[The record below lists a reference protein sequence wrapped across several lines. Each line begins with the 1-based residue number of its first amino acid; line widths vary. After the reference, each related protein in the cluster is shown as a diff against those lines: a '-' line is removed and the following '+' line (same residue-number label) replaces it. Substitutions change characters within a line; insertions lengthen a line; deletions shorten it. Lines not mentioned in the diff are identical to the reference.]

1 MRCGSREQRMSAP
14 DVQTKQPPPTSRPNG
29 AASPL
34 RIVLVSSE
42 PLYREGIEVAFRAAG
57 SLVLLGGTTITAAI
71 ALAQSRMADMAVID
85 ASSFRDMMEM
95 AKALALSCPQTP
107 VVAVFESVTADEV
120 WTAFEA
126 GIRGCIRKGVECD
139 EFVRILASIGQ
150 GALYLPPE
158 FGAAMLRQ
166 SMRLNGATHEN
177 RRPYGLTA
185 REEQILGCVARALT
199 NKEVARELNISEK
212 TVKHYMTVIMEKLQ
226 VRNRVEAVQKA
237 NAAKWNVAS

>member
-1 MRCGSREQRMSAP
+1 MRCGSSEQRMSAP
-14 DVQTKQPPPTSRPNG
+14 DLQTKQPAPNSCPNG

-42 PLYREGIEVAFRAAG
+42 PLYREGIEVTFRAAP
-57 SLVLLGGTTITAAI
+57 SLLLLGGTTITDAI

-85 ASSFRDMMEM
+85 ANSFRDMMEM
-95 AKALALSCPQTP
+95 ARALALSCPELP
-107 VVAVFESVTADEV
+107 IVAVSEAATPDDVGTAL
-120 WTAFEA
+120 EA
-126 GIRGCIRKGVECD
+126 GIRGYIRKGVEGD

-166 SMRLNGATHEN
+166 SMRLSGATHEQT
-177 RRPYGLTA
+177 RPYGLTA

-237 NAAKWNVAS
+237 KAAKWNVAS

>member
-1 MRCGSREQRMSAP
+1 
-14 DVQTKQPPPTSRPNG
+14 
-29 AASPL
+29 
-34 RIVLVSSE
+34 
-42 PLYREGIEVAFRAAG
+42 
-57 SLVLLGGTTITAAI
+57 
-71 ALAQSRMADMAVID
+71 
-85 ASSFRDMMEM
+85 MMQM
-95 AKALALSCPQTP
+95 AKALALSCPELP
-107 VVAVFESVTADEV
+107 IVAVSEAATADEV
-120 WTAFEA
+120 ATAFEA
-126 GIRGCIRKGVECD
+126 GIRGCVLKGVEGD

-158 FGAAMLRQ
+158 FGAGLLRR
-166 SMRLNGATHEN
+166 SMRLDGATHEQ
-177 RRPYGLTA
+177 RRPYRLTA